1 MSKILITGGVGYIG
15 SYLEPELIR
24 RGHTVHTMDR
34 VRLVKEN
41 YHRGDIID
49 YIRMREIFKEVKPD
63 IVYHLAGM
71 ISRKECEETQQMAIT
86 TNQIGTLNVC
96 NLTSEYGARLI
107 HTGSSEEYGTAFMTA
122 GLITEDT
129 PFGKPTSL
137 YSFTKR
143 AASEMIEY
151 FQHVKDLDAVGLRLF
166 MIYGPREDPTEYRSA
181 IARFIYYALTNQPL
195 PVHRNTSRG
204 WCYIEDIVDA
214 IATMCDESK
223 VKSGDVFNLG
233 CGDLIPTE
241 DLSQMIIKMCNSK
254 SKINLMGA
262 EATIIPSKI
271 ASFERAHKYIGWK
284 ASTPLD
290 KGLKNT
296 IDYQKLRLTTPT
308 LK

>member
-1 MSKILITGGVGYIG
+1 MNKTVLITGGVGYIG
-15 SYLEPELIR
+15 SFLEPELIR
-24 RGHTVHTMDR
+24 RGYTVHTMDR

-49 YIRMREIFKEVKPD
+49 YIRLREIFDEVQPD

-96 NLTSEYGARLI
+96 NLALEHNCRLV
-107 HTGSSEEYGTAFMTA
+107 HTGSSEEYGTSFMTA
-122 GLITEDT
+122 GVITEDV
-129 PFGKPTSL
+129 PFGRPTSL

-166 MIYGPREDPTEYRSA
+166 MIYGPREPPTEYRSA

-214 IATMCDESK
+214 IATMCDEK
-223 VKSGDVFNLG
+223 LVKSGDIYNLG
-233 CGDLIPTE
+233 CSDLIPTE
-241 DLSQMIIKMCNSK
+241 DLAQMIVKMCESN

-262 EATIIPSKI
+262 EATVIPSKI
-271 ASFERAHKYIGWK
+271 ASFDKVYKSIGWR

-290 KGLKNT
+290 VGLKAT
-296 IDYQKLRLTTPT
+296 IDYQKSHLP
-308 LK
+308 